1 MFNSHFLT
9 PSPPALSS
17 QDLKDFSLKE
27 IFSGGITLGKRTG
40 GILGYFCL
48 WVAWA
53 KAIFSFE
60 RLNSPAEGVTKEK
73 NIFRNEK
80 DSFPGQ
86 K

>member
-1 MFNSHFLT
+1 
-9 PSPPALSS
+9 
-17 QDLKDFSLKE
+17 
-27 IFSGGITLGKRTG
+27 
-40 GILGYFCL
+40 LGYFCL

-60 RLNSPAEGVTKEK
+60 RLNSLAEEATKEK